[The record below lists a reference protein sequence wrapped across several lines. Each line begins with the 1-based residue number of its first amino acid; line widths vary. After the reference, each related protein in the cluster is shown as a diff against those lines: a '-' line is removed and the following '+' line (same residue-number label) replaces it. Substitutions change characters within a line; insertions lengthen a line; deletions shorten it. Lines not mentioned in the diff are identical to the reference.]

1 MGLRT
6 GWWLPLLRVAA
17 GGLITSE
24 GARWCAFGGRW
35 VVVAL
40 RVAVLN
46 GVVLHRGCAA
56 VRPGWWLPLLRTA
69 AGGLIE
75 SEGVLRCALDCG
87 WAALG
92 NCRRG
97 NLRRGCTLV
106 RPGQWLLPPEVSWLG
121 GIGAEGALCCSL
133 GGGWAALGNCRRGK
147 RMPSTRMQ
155 AFRQRAISMKHHL
168 GPHHF
173 NKAQPRHAPL
183 GPHHLNKAQPR
194 PAPLGLA
201 LPQFPMSRICS

>member
-1 MGLRT
+1 MALTRAWLPLPVGAAGGITAPRVHGGAPWTAVVLPVGGAGLGNLRRGCMRLRP

-97 NLRRGCTLV
+97 NQRRGRMGL
-106 RPGQWLLPPEVSWLG
+106 RPRWRLSLPVSAAGRL
-121 GIGAEGALCCSL
+121 IESEGARWCAL
-133 GGGWAALGNCRRGK
+133 GGGYSRLRCRGW
-147 RMPSTRMQ
+147 
-155 AFRQRAISMKHHL
+155 
-168 GPHHF
+168 G
-173 NKAQPRHAPL
+173 
-183 GPHHLNKAQPR
+183 
-194 PAPLGLA
+194 
-201 LPQFPMSRICS
+201 